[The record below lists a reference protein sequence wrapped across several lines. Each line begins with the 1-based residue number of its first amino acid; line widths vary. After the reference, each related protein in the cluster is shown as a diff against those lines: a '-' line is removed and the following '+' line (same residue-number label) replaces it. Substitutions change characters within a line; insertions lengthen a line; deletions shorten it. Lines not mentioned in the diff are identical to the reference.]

1 MNRLAG
7 ETSPYLQQHATNPV
21 DWYPWGD
28 EALARARSE
37 NRPILLSIG
46 YSACHWCHVMAHES
60 FEDPAVADLMNG
72 LFVNIK
78 VDREERPDLDQIY
91 QTAHAML
98 TRRSGGWPLTMFL
111 TPGQEPF
118 FGGTYFPKTSR
129 YGLIGFADLLPRIA
143 GAFREQGS
151 AIAEQN
157 SKLLAALRMTN
168 PDPPDAAQGLPIN
181 ATARAVSALAKTF
194 DPVHGG
200 FGNAPKFPHATELD
214 LCLRHYA
221 QRNDLRSRE
230 IVEVSLTC
238 MAEGGICDQLAG
250 GFCRYSVDGEWTI
263 PHFEKMLYDNAALLA
278 LYADAWR
285 ATGREDFARTA
296 NGIVAWLL
304 TEMRSPEGGFY
315 SSLDADSE
323 HEEGKF
329 YVWTPDQVRAL
340 LDTEEY
346 VVAAPYWGLEG
357 PPNFEHETW
366 HLRVVTP
373 LAEVARALS
382 LTLSDAEARLDRA
395 REKLLA
401 ARSTRIRPG
410 RDDKLLTSWNALMI
424 AALARAGRI
433 FDRPAW
439 VEAARDAMDFIRATM
454 WRDGKLLA
462 TYKDGRAHLNAYLD
476 DHAFMLAA
484 LIELM
489 QSSFQA
495 RDLEWA
501 TELADALLARFED
514 PAGGG
519 FFFTSHDHEAL
530 IHRPKPGHD
539 NATPAGNG
547 VAAQALTTL
556 GHWLSERR
564 YLDAAERTVRAF
576 GRELESEPTGFAS
589 LLIALDG
596 CTAPPTT
603 VLLRGDTETCA
614 AWQHTVERDY
624 RPAVRTLD
632 LSAQASLAGT
642 LSKPH
647 ESGTHGDATAWV
659 CRGTVCLPPIHSL
672 PTLETAL
679 DGADQEA

>member
-7 ETSPYLQQHATNPV
+7 ETSPYLQQHAANPV

-28 EALARARSE
+28 EALARAKRE

-60 FEDPAVADLMNG
+60 FEDPSVAELMNG
-72 LFVNIK
+72 LFVNVK

-91 QTAHAML
+91 QSAHAML

-111 TPGQEPF
+111 TPEQEPF

-143 GAFREQGS
+143 GAYREQGS

-157 SKLLAALRMTN
+157 ARLLSALRMTN
-168 PDPPDAAQGLPIN
+168 PDPPDAAEDLPAN
-181 ATARAVSALAKTF
+181 ATERAISALSRSF
-194 DPVHGG
+194 DPVRGG
-200 FGNAPKFPHATELD
+200 FGAAPKFPHATELD

-221 QRNDLRSRE
+221 LQNEPHSRE
-230 IVEVSLTC
+230 IVEVSLAR
-238 MAEGGICDQLAG
+238 MADGGIYDQLAG
-250 GFCRYSVDGEWTI
+250 GFCRYSVDAEWTI
-263 PHFEKMLYDNAALLA
+263 PHFEKMLYDNAALLS

-285 ATGREDFARTA
+285 VTGAEGFARTA
-296 NGIVAWLL
+296 KGIVDWL
-304 TEMRSPEGGFY
+304 TNEMRSPEKGFF

-329 YVWTPDQVRAL
+329 YVWTPDEIRAL
-340 LDTEEY
+340 LNGDEY
-346 VVAAPYWGLEG
+346 VVAVAHWGLDG
-357 PPNFEHETW
+357 PPNFEDETW
-366 HLRVVTP
+366 HLRVVSP
-373 LAEVARALS
+373 LADIAR
-382 LTLSDAEARLDRA
+382 TLSIALPDAEARIHRA
-395 REKLLA
+395 RAKLLA
-401 ARSTRIRPG
+401 ARALRVRPG

-424 AALARAGRI
+424 AALARAGRSL
-433 FDRPAW
+433 DQPAW
-439 VEAARDAMDFIRATM
+439 LAAAREAADFIRSTM

-489 QSSFQA
+489 QSSFEP
-495 RDLEWA
+495 RDLDWA
-501 TELADALLARFED
+501 TELADSLLARFED

-547 VAAQALTTL
+547 IAAQALTTL
-556 GHWLSERR
+556 GHWLSEPR

-576 GRELESEPTGFAS
+576 ARELENEPTGFAS
-589 LLIALDG
+589 LLVALDG
-596 CTAPPTT
+596 CITPPTT
-603 VLLRGDTETCA
+603 VLLRGDAVACM
-614 AWQHTVERDY
+614 AWQRAVERRY
-624 RPAVRTLD
+624 RPAVQTLD
-632 LSAQASLAGT
+632 LSAQASLPGT

-647 ESGTHGDATAWV
+647 EADAGQGSATAWV
-659 CRGTVCLPPIHSL
+659 CRGTTCLPPIHSL
-672 PTLETAL
+672 AALEAAIQGAL
-679 DGADQEA
+679 

>member
-7 ETSPYLQQHATNPV
+7 ETSSYLQQHAANPV

-28 EALARARSE
+28 EALARAKRE

-60 FEDPAVADLMNG
+60 FEDPAVAELMNG
-72 LFVNIK
+72 LFVNVK

-91 QTAHAML
+91 QSAHAML

-111 TPGQEPF
+111 TPDQEPF

-129 YGLIGFADLLPRIA
+129 YGLIGFSDLLPKVA
-143 GAFREQGS
+143 DAYREQGS

-157 SKLLAALRMTN
+157 ARLISALRMTN
-168 PDPPDAAQGLPIN
+168 PDPPDEAGNLPVD
-181 ATARAVSALAKTF
+181 ATERAVEALSRSF

-200 FGNAPKFPHATELD
+200 FGAAPKFPHATELD

-221 QRNDLRSRE
+221 AQNDSRSRE
-230 IVEVSLTC
+230 IVEVSLAR
-238 MAEGGICDQLAG
+238 MVDGGIYDQLAG
-250 GFCRYSVDGEWTI
+250 GFCRYSVDAEWTI

-285 ATGREDFARTA
+285 ATGSEVFARTA
-296 NGIVAWLL
+296 KGIVGWLL
-304 TEMRSPEGGFY
+304 DEMRSPEGAFY

-340 LDTEEY
+340 LDDEEY
-346 VVAAPYWGLEG
+346 AVAAARWGLDG

-366 HLRVVTP
+366 HLRVVVP
-373 LAEVARALS
+373 VAEVAR
-382 LTLSDAEARLDRA
+382 TLSISVPDADALIERA
-395 REKLLA
+395 RVKMLA
-401 ARSTRIRPG
+401 ALALRVRPG

-424 AALARAGRI
+424 AAMARAGRV
-433 FDRPAW
+433 FDRPGW
-439 VEAARDAMDFIRATM
+439 VAAAREAADFIRATM

-489 QSSFQA
+489 QSAFEP
-495 RDLEWA
+495 RDLAWA
-501 TELADALLARFED
+501 IELADCLLARFED
-514 PAGGG
+514 AAGGG

-547 VAAQALTTL
+547 IAAQALTTL
-556 GHWLSERR
+556 GHWLSESR

-576 GRELESEPTGFAS
+576 AREISDQPTGFAS

-596 CTAPPTT
+596 NLTPSTT
-603 VLLRGDTETCA
+603 VLLRGDASTCA
-614 AWQHTVERDY
+614 VWQRAVDGIY
-624 RPAVRTLD
+624 RPALQTLD
-632 LSAQASLAGT
+632 LSAQDSLPGA

-647 ESGTHGDATAWV
+647 WAAADGAAATAWV
-659 CRGTVCLPPIHSL
+659 CRGMSCLPPIHSL
-672 PTLETAL
+672 DAL
-679 DGADQEA
+679 RVAIAGTD